1 MISGQGGIGL
11 RAPDWVCKSRH
22 TGGDPAACYNRR
34 SFMLPDVLTRSLRIV
49 LRMIRIEHTVFAL
62 PFAFLGAFLA
72 ASGLPRWETSLWIL
86 LAMVGARSAAMAFN
100 RLVDRDYDSS
110 NPRTA
115 GRELPRGR
123 VGPGAVRAFIV
134 GASLLFFLAAWMLN
148 PLAFAL
154 SPLALSIVLGYSYT
168 KRFTSYSHL
177 FLGLSLGIAP
187 MGGWIAVTGSLA
199 PEPFILAAAVLFWVA
214 GFDVIYACQ
223 DVDFDR
229 GTGLY
234 SIPATLG
241 IARALHISALFHAI
255 MILLLAWAFILFELS
270 VASWLGLAL
279 VALALVWEHRLV
291 KPNDLSRVN
300 TAFFSINGVV
310 SILLFLF
317 VGLDLCLFV

>member
-1 MISGQGGIGL
+1 
-11 RAPDWVCKSRH
+11 
-22 TGGDPAACYNRR
+22 
-34 SFMLPDVLTRSLRIV
+34 
-49 LRMIRIEHTVFAL
+49 
-62 PFAFLGAFLA
+62 
-72 ASGLPRWETSLWIL
+72 LPRWETSLWIL

-187 MGGWIAVTGSLA
+187 VGGWIAVTGSLD

-241 IARALHISALFHAI
+241 IARALRISALFHAI